1 VSRRGIERGPTDVLT
16 LRGIHG
22 KPFIPWDGVR
32 PDETTII
39 RKDLEIVD
47 GRPQHQP
54 NPASGYCS
62 HSSNLFPTWH
72 RELPYLELSLAPQI
86 LKNSP
91 GAYLA
96 MLEQT
101 IYLKMVEIA
110 ERYPE
115 PYRRQY
121 LEATA
126 SFGLPYCECTILAIA
141 NGVH

>member
-1 VSRRGIERGPTDVLT
+1 MAEHNINPIPLLGTVRIARISSRHGIVS
-16 LRGIHG
+16 
-22 KPFIPWDGVR
+22 
-32 PDETTII
+32 
-39 RKDLEIVD
+39 
-47 GRPQHQP
+47 
-54 NPASGYCS
+54 S
-62 HSSNLFPTWH
+62 HTWN
-72 RELPYLELSLAPQI
+72 LSLVPQI

>member
-1 VSRRGIERGPTDVLT
+1 MEVVQLDVLT
-16 LRGIHG
+16 FRGIHG

-32 PDETTII
+32 PDESTII

-47 GRPQHQP
+47 GRLEHQP

-72 RELPYLELSLAPQI
+72 RELPHLELFSSAAI
-86 LKNSP
+86 LTNSP

-110 ERYPE
+110 EGYPE

-126 SFGLPYCECTILAIA
+126 SFGLPYCECTVVAVA

>member
-1 VSRRGIERGPTDVLT
+1 MEVVQLDILT
-16 LRGIHG
+16 FRGIHG

-39 RKDLEIVD
+39 RKDLEIVE
-47 GRPQHQP
+47 GRLEHQP

-72 RELPYLELSLAPQI
+72 RELPHLELVYSAATLT
-86 LKNSP
+86 NSP

-110 ERYPE
+110 EAYPE

-126 SFGLPYCECTILAIA
+126 SFGLPYCECTVVAVA

>member
-1 VSRRGIERGPTDVLT
+1 VGTEWEIGATEVLT
-16 LRGIHG
+16 FRGIHG
-22 KPFIPWDGVR
+22 KPFIPWDGVH

-47 GRPQHQP
+47 GRLQHQP

-72 RELPYLELSLAPQI
+72 RELPHPGNCLSSVAI
-86 LKNSP
+86 LTNSP

-110 ERYPE
+110 EAYPE
-115 PYRRQY
+115 PYRQQY
-121 LEATA
+121 LEATT
-126 SFGLPYCECTILAIA
+126 SFGLPYCECTIVAVA
-141 NGVH
+141 SGVH